1 MRVIGPRF
9 KNWRRRHPVC
19 VADMT
24 AIGPPFRRSSK
35 RRPNCGKALMVIVQ
49 HSKHLVLR
57 SLKYCEYFDDS
68 VRVLSETLG
77 VELSAKKLNVNPD
90 RRFAAPT
97 AEELASRDSSMGW
110 TSNDTTRAGRALSA
124 FIQVAA
130 LQACCVPRQVTRSAA
145 ASNIRP
151 DAGVSWAERLLTDCN
166 YGCGDRGYRNSYRE
180 GHPRPKARRL
190 NSAGFLRAL
199 NIPSVEPPH
208 HPPRSRFGPRA
219 DQLSNAFT
227 SASSSLP

>member
-1 MRVIGPRF
+1 MI
-9 KNWRRRHPVC
+9 
-19 VADMT
+19 T
-24 AIGPPFRRSSK
+24 ANFQA
-35 RRPNCGKALMVIVQ
+35 KALAHDIRPDFLAETMT
-49 HSKHLVLR
+49 SALLENAERNLR
-57 SLKYCEYFDDS
+57 TFDFIGICEYFGDS